1 AKDVGVQR
9 TLQQIKGQFRTL
21 SNEMSR
27 SSNNFKYS
35 EKSMQSLNQRSKE
48 LSKGIS
54 VAENSMK
61 DIANQLKKMST
72 EEQRTSVYAERL
84 RAEYS
89 RQHKALNMY
98 QRQLA
103 QTDKEL
109 ARFNG
114 ATKRTVFSME
124 KVNSILTTMR
134 RQLNIANMS
143 FEKSGKSVKGY
154 QSYLNQ
160 LNAVIQKHQNTI
172 KILES
177 RYKKVS
183 REQGVMSKEALELKE
198 KILQEKQSLSQLDAQ
213 YKQTTAEAKRFS
225 MEQKTMTMSMGQ
237 IRERITSVTNAL
249 KISSANFKMSGQTA
263 S

>member
-1 AKDVGVQR
+1 MEIKGLSVLMDAKDIGVQR

-27 SSNNFKYS
+27 SSNNFKHS

-48 LSKGIS
+48 LSKGIAI
-54 VAENSMK
+54 AENSMK

-72 EEQRTSVYAERL
+72 EEQRTSVHAERL

-89 RQHKALNMY
+89 KQHKALNMY

-172 KILES
+172 KVLES

-183 REQGVMSKEALELKE
+183 REQGAMSKEALELKE
-198 KILQEKQSLSQLDAQ
+198 KILQ
-213 YKQTTAEAKRFS
+213 
-225 MEQKTMTMSMGQ
+225 
-237 IRERITSVTNAL
+237 
-249 KISSANFKMSGQTA
+249 
-263 S
+263 